1 MFIRPIVNS
10 DLPAVLEVYRQS
22 EDFLALGP
30 DPRASLEMVE
40 KDQAL
45 SRQQGGVFCGIFLE
59 EAPPPNLAGFENPPG
74 LDGQEETREN
84 LTGSD
89 SNLSGSAE
97 RENLS
102 GLGSCVG
109 ILDYIPGYNRDPGAA
124 FIELLMLARP
134 YRGRGLGK
142 AAVEWL
148 LPALSGEGCQ
158 KRLYAAVQ
166 TNNPGAIRFWQRLGF
181 RITGPAAL
189 QPDGTETYPIEYA
202 ASQLDA

>member
-1 MFIRPIVNS
+1 MIIRPILDS

-30 DPRASLEMVE
+30 DPHASLEMVE
-40 KDQAL
+40 KDRAL

-59 EAPPPNLAGFENPPG
+59 EATMNLAGFENPSG
-74 LDGQEETREN
+74 LDRRDDALKN
-84 LTGSD
+84 LTGSNT
-89 SNLSGSAE
+89 NLSGSVGE
-97 RENLS
+97 L
-102 GLGSCVG
+102 VG
-109 ILDYIPGYNRDPGAA
+109 ILDYAPNYNGDPGAA
-124 FIELLMLARP
+124 FIELLMLAGP

-142 AAVEWL
+142 AAVDWL
-148 LPALSGEGCQ
+148 LSALHGEAGQ

-189 QPDGTETYPIEYA
+189 QPDGTETYPITC
-202 ASQLDA
+202 